1 MIVCFG
7 SILIFGFARYIQ
19 FVAQTQTRVQLCE
32 MDEINQQGDQPPKYH
47 GLPSG
52 NLTKQEI
59 EMLRMET
66 QNGRPICTVGQLS
79 FKPSLCGSMFKLAG
93 VSTHSQMGN
102 NGDDLEPTWPVW
114 RLFSWCIQQ
123 KMVMSVCFLFIQT
136 MQGCSLVFSFGCS
149 KWSKATMTNLTH
161 SAFLGV
167 MRASDC
173 QWLPAFWWWTPNF

>member
-102 NGDDLEPTWPVW
+102 NGDDLEPT
-114 RLFSWCIQQ
+114 
-123 KMVMSVCFLFIQT
+123 
-136 MQGCSLVFSFGCS
+136 
-149 KWSKATMTNLTH
+149 
-161 SAFLGV
+161 
-167 MRASDC
+167 
-173 QWLPAFWWWTPNF
+173 